1 MPVFKC
7 SNGKW
12 RVGNSDC
19 IYDTKTKAEEVW
31 KALLAQGIYA
41 EDSYTDYPQ
50 AASDNA
56 KRALDYAE
64 KNGWGS
70 CGTQVGK
77 VRANQLANREPISRD
92 TIARMSSFR
101 RHQQSKDT
109 PYGEGCGKL
118 MWDAWGGD
126 EGIAWAERKLAQI
139 DNKFGASIVSF
150 DFDDTLTRPKYQDI
164 AKRLIDNGIE
174 VHIVT
179 RRQEKTASEEVFKLA
194 GELGILR
201 SNIHFTNGK
210 MKWEYLKRSNIQE
223 HYDNNKDEID
233 LINQNTEVKGIWA
246 Q

>member
-7 SNGKW
+7 SNGKY

-19 IYDTKTKAEEVW
+19 IYDTKEKAESVW
-31 KALLAQGIYA
+31 RALLAKGIYA
-41 EDSYTDYPQ
+41 EETYDDYPQ
-50 AASDNA
+50 AATENA
-56 KRALDYAE
+56 KRAIKYAE
-64 KNGWGS
+64 ENGWGS

-92 TIARMSSFR
+92 TIARMSAFR

-126 EGIAWAERKLAQI
+126 EGINWAERKLKEI
-139 DNKFGASIVSF
+139 DAKFIVSIVSF
-150 DFDDTLTRPKYQDI
+150 DFDDTLTRFKYQDI
-164 AKRLIDNGIE
+164 AKRLIEAGVE

-194 GELGILR
+194 KELGILR
-201 SNIHFTNGK
+201 RNIHFTNGK

-233 LINQNTEVKGIWA
+233 LINNNTQVKGIWA

>member
-31 KALLAQGIYA
+31 RALLAKGIYA
-41 EDSYTDYPQ
+41 
-50 AASDNA
+50 
-56 KRALDYAE
+56 
-64 KNGWGS
+64 
-70 CGTQVGK
+70 
-77 VRANQLANREPISRD
+77 
-92 TIARMSSFR
+92 
-101 RHQQSKDT
+101 
-109 PYGEGCGKL
+109 
-118 MWDAWGGD
+118 
-126 EGIAWAERKLAQI
+126 
-139 DNKFGASIVSF
+139 ASIVSF

-164 AKRLIDNGIE
+164 AKRLINNGIE

-179 RRQEKTASEEVFKLA
+179 RRQESANAEVFKLA
-194 GELGILR
+194 EELGILR

-233 LINQNTEVKGIWA
+233 LINSNTEVKGIWA

>member
-41 EDSYTDYPQ
+41 
-50 AASDNA
+50 
-56 KRALDYAE
+56 
-64 KNGWGS
+64 
-70 CGTQVGK
+70 
-77 VRANQLANREPISRD
+77 
-92 TIARMSSFR
+92 
-101 RHQQSKDT
+101 
-109 PYGEGCGKL
+109 
-118 MWDAWGGD
+118 
-126 EGIAWAERKLAQI
+126 
-139 DNKFGASIVSF
+139 ASIVSF

-164 AKRLIDNGIE
+164 AKRMIANGVE

-179 RRQEKTASEEVFKLA
+179 RRQETANGEVFKLA
-194 GELGILR
+194 KEIGIAH

-210 MKWEYLKRSNIQE
+210 MKWEYLNRSNIQE
-223 HYDNNKDEID
+223 HYDNNKKEVD
-233 LINQNTEVKGIWA
+233 LINSNTEVKAIWA